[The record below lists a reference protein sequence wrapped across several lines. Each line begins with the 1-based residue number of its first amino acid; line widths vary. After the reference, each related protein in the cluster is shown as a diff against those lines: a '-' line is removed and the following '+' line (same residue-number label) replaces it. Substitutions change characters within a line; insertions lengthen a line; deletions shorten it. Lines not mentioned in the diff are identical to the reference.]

1 MRAMWKALLQYWRD
15 RENSK
20 QSEALNDFQKLSFFG
35 SAIASSAQEPKAKK
49 QKINE
54 KCSDSKSILV
64 WAFTRRGEEFHAAEV
79 EITLDSDG
87 AFAIKYVA
95 AKLLLKGTLYVSDIL
110 GRQ

>member
-1 MRAMWKALLQYWRD
+1 MRAMWKALLQYWRE
-15 RENSK
+15 RENDK

-35 SAIASSAQEPKAKK
+35 SAIASLAQEPKAKK
-49 QKINE
+49 QKINK

-64 WAFTRRGEEFHAAEV
+64 QSFARWGEEFHAAEA
-79 EITLDSDG
+79 EIMLDSDG
-87 AFAIKYVA
+87 ASAIEYVA